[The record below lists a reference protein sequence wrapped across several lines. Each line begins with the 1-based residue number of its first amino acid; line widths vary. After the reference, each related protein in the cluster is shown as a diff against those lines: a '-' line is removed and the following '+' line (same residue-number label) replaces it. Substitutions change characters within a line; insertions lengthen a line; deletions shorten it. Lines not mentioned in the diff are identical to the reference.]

1 MAFYTLCKDHKY
13 TVRAL
18 DEIKTRVDF
27 NNKYIRS
34 GAFGLGVVVCIALLY
49 LMLGAIFSQKASTAI
64 PEEYKNKLIE
74 AQLIIEKSN
83 KDMGNRDVFNA
94 NIKKAEDLIF
104 AVREKQI
111 FLNDVK
117 KLLGDISI
125 LKKQMNGVE
134 SFDPKTSPAEYLFE

>member
-1 MAFYTLCKDHKY
+1 M
-13 TVRAL
+13 
-18 DEIKTRVDF
+18 
-27 NNKYIRS
+27 
-34 GAFGLGVVVCIALLY
+34 GG
-49 LMLGAIFSQKASTAI
+49 IFTQKANTVI

-94 NIKKAEDLIF
+94 NMKKAEEIIF
-104 AVREKQI
+104 EVRKKQI

-117 KLLGDISI
+117 KLLGDISV

-134 SFDPKTSPAEYLFE
+134 SFDPKTSPSEYIFEDLDFGVNSIFQINKKLYFIGKTSLIGPYIK